1 MQVSFVGA
9 GPGDMELI
17 TLKGLNCL
25 KKADV
30 VIYAG
35 SLVNPQLLEYTKDG
49 TQIHNS
55 ANMTLDEV
63 IEVTK
68 NAVAEDKYVVRL
80 HTGDPSIYGAIREQM
95 DKLDELNITYSVVP
109 GVSSFVASAAAVK
122 KEFTLPNIS
131 QTVIITRREGR
142 TPMPEGE
149 SLQSLAAHGASMC
162 IFLSVQMIDNVMKDL
177 LEGGVYTV
185 DTPVTVV
192 QKASWADEKVYSG
205 TIGTIAEKLK
215 EAGVNK
221 TAMIMVGDF
230 LGNADYEL
238 SRLYADDFT
247 HMFREA
253 KK

>member
-35 SLVNPQLLEYTKDG
+35 SLVNPQLLEYCKKEAE
-49 TQIHNS
+49 IHNS
-55 ANMTLDEV
+55 ASMTLDEV
-63 IEVTK
+63 IEVTQK
-68 NAVAEDKYVVRL
+68 AVSANKYVVRL

-95 DKLDELNITYSVVP
+95 DRLDELKITYDVVP

-149 SLQSLAAHGASMC
+149 SLTSLAAHGASMC
-162 IFLSVQMIDNVMKDL
+162 IFLSVQMIDDVMQDL
-177 LEGGVYTV
+177 LKGGAYTK

-192 QKASWADEKVYSG
+192 EKASWPDEKIYSG
-205 TIGTIAEKLK
+205 TISTIAEKLK
-215 EAGVNK
+215 SAGVNK
-221 TAMIMVGDF
+221 TAMIMVGEF
-230 LGNADYEL
+230 LGNSDYDL